1 MSPVTKLKAAL
12 SGFFM
17 SDYHKMHRILPNT
30 CPHGPNLAGYL
41 TKRLAINSTAY
52 CSYNRGFLAM
62 KTHDF
67 YLLGGAA
74 LISVVLIYLSNNN
87 ATVRRSIG

>member
-1 MSPVTKLKAAL
+1 
-12 SGFFM
+12 
-17 SDYHKMHRILPNT
+17 
-30 CPHGPNLAGYL
+30 
-41 TKRLAINSTAY
+41 
-52 CSYNRGFLAM
+52 M